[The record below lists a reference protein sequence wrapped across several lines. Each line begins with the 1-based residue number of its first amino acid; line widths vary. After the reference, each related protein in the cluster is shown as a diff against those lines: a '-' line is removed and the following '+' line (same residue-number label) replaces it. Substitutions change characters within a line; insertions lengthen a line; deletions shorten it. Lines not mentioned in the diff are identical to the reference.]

1 MTGQEPTM
9 RRVRIEVKVV
19 GLGVEEDVTQR
30 MASFIAKK
38 IARVMPLPECKFKL
52 GQIDIQYQETQEPCE

>member
-1 MTGQEPTM
+1 M
-9 RRVRIEVKVV
+9 KVV

-30 MASFIAKK
+30 IASFIAKK
-38 IARVMPLPECKFKL
+38 IAPVMPLAESKFKL

>member
-19 GLGVEEDVTQR
+19 GCGVEEDVTQR
-30 MASFIAKK
+30 IARFIAKR
-38 IARVMPLPECKFKL
+38 IAPVMPLAESKFKL
-52 GQIDIQYQETQEPCE
+52 GQIDIQYHETQEP